1 MTRIVRY
8 RLLSLIGIVRWLLA
22 EDPIAAIGFGND
34 LQEFIQI
41 FMEFETRI
49 IYHFYNMKNIVI
61 AILALLLV
69 AANSSLTQKY
79 QQFRSYAREYNK
91 KYETKTLEFYRFAV
105 YLKNLVV
112 IEALN
117 LNPEDSALYGETK
130 FTDLTLAEA
139 RALAG
144 LVMPSDPKIK
154 FVKNFTN
161 DPEYKPKSTTPDVWN
176 WVQQGAVGPIRDQGT
191 CGSCW
196 AFSTT
201 GNVESLNY
209 LRTRKTSP

>member
-1 MTRIVRY
+1 MRVI
-8 RLLSLIGIVRWLLA
+8 LLITIALII
-22 EDPIAAIGFGND
+22 FGS
-34 LQEFIQI
+34 E
-41 FMEFETRI
+41 
-49 IYHFYNMKNIVI
+49 
-61 AILALLLV
+61 A
-69 AANSSLTQKY
+69 SLTQKY

-176 WVQQGAVGPIRDQGT
+176 WLQQGVVGPIRDQGS

-196 AFSTT
+196 TFSTA
-201 GNVESLNY
+201 GNI
-209 LRTRKTSP
+209 